1 MTKGISMTPATSA
14 EASVRTL
21 ADGTARTA
29 AEPLPSAGSIT
40 HRQLR
45 IRGLRVHA
53 EIYGEGEPLLLHSGL
68 WAEAALWRPLHPYLS
83 GYQVIAFDP
92 PGVGRSEMPA
102 LPPTMTGLASVGA
115 GVLDE
120 LGIES
125 AHVLGTSFGGAVAQQ
140 MAVSYPRRVRRL
152 VLVSTSFGGVSW
164 PGNPLAYWLF
174 MQPGTFEQPRLE
186 QVAGTMFG
194 GRLRTEPELMRSMQ
208 IRRPRGIQALM
219 YRMAPLFGWTSLPW
233 LWTIRQP
240 TLIISG
246 DDDPITPHINHTLM
260 TLMMRDARLYT
271 VKGGGHLALV
281 DSPDQVVPVI
291 ADFLG
296 GGRRRPRPRLRSLQR
311 ASGRPRDRAGRDGTR
326 PVIRYPAPSPT
337 SRTRTSR

>member
-1 MTKGISMTPATSA
+1 MTKGISMMPATSA
-14 EASVRTL
+14 EASMRTL
-21 ADGTARTA
+21 ADGSAHTA
-29 AEPLPSAGSIT
+29 AEAIARPPAGSIS

-53 EIYGEGEPLLLHSGL
+53 EIHGEGEPLLLHSGL
-68 WAEAALWRPLHPYLS
+68 WAEAALWRPLLPYLS

-164 PGNPLAYWLF
+164 PGNPLAYWRF

-208 IRRPRGIQALM
+208 IRRPRGVQALM
-219 YRMAPLFGWTSLPW
+219 YRMAPLLGWTSLPW

-240 TLIISG
+240 TLLVCG

-260 TLMMRDARLYT
+260 TMMMRDARLYT

-281 DSPDQVVPVI
+281 DSPAQVVPVI
-291 ADFLG
+291 ADFLRG
-296 GGRRRPRPRLRSLQR
+296 GAAATSAEAAESPAGVRP
-311 ASGRPRDRAGRDGTR
+311 AA
-326 PVIRYPAPSPT
+326 
-337 SRTRTSR
+337 

>member
-1 MTKGISMTPATSA
+1 MTKGISMMPATSA

-21 ADGTARTA
+21 ADGTARAA

-68 WAEAALWRPLHPYLS
+68 GAEAALWRPLHPYLS

-92 PGVGRSEMPA
+92 PGIGRSEMPA
-102 LPPTMTGLASVGA
+102 LPPTMAGRASVGA
-115 GVLDE
+115 AVLDE
-120 LGIES
+120 LAIES

-164 PGNPLAYWLF
+164 PGNPMAYWRLL
-174 MQPGTFEQPRLE
+174 QPGTFEQPRLE

-208 IRRPRGIQALM
+208 IRRPRGIRAFM
-219 YRMAPLFGWTSLPW
+219 YQMAPLVGWTSLPW

-240 TLIISG
+240 TLIIGG

-260 TLMMRDARLYT
+260 TMMMRDARLYT
-271 VKGGGHLALV
+271 VRGGGHLALV

-296 GGRRRPRPRLRSLQR
+296 GAAATS
-311 ASGRPRDRAGRDGTR
+311 AEAAESSAG
-326 PVIRYPAPSPT
+326 VQSAA
-337 SRTRTSR
+337 